1 MKEIHISIFNPDNLR
16 LNELYYKLNRYT
28 AKVTADPFEP
38 NMYLHV
44 DGKDIF
50 GEKLELQCLLYDT
63 VITHTFRICLLK
75 TYMCVLR
82 LSYLF
87 ST

>member
-38 NMYLHV
+38 NMYFHV

-50 GEKLELQCLLYDT
+50 GEKLELQ
-63 VITHTFRICLLK
+63 
-75 TYMCVLR
+75 
-82 LSYLF
+82 
-87 ST
+87 